1 MLIYC
6 GKIQPRLII
15 IFIFPIFLQ
24 FIRIIRDNDNSNGLF
39 NVFKNNLGT
48 AFCGIFYIII
58 SINFRKKKK
67 KINKRNN
74 NSDCSSN
81 TTHSGTSSSEELTQK
96 RNLNTMLQIEREIE
110 NQNIKAIKL
119 QKQKQILPSLIISV
133 CRLIGVCIKSL
144 WIIDINKD
152 LKYNIQNLIELLFLV
167 IFSVIFLKF
176 TVYSHQI
183 VSIIIIAICL
193 LVFFINTVIYDHLGI
208 IKILDE
214 VIYYTAI
221 QGFYCLSNVLGK
233 IYLNK
238 YFDNI
243 YIFLLYVGLIS
254 LIPVIIAGIVF
265 LFIDLGEKF
274 QIFQQFK
281 KINIF
286 YFFLDIFMTSL
297 FQIGLWL
304 TIYYFS
310 PCHYIIFETIG
321 SILDVTYTII
331 KDENYFKKNEQI
343 FFVALYPIILF
354 IVLVFNEIIIL
365 NFCGLNYNTKIEI
378 MKRERLDTVYK
389 ESFGYSP
396 YIDDSEETSEEI

>member
-24 FIRIIRDNDNSNGLF
+24 FSRIIRDNDNSNGLF

-67 KINKRNN
+67 KTNKKN

-81 TTHSGTSSSEELTQK
+81 TTLSGSSSSEELTQK

-214 VIYYTAI
+214 VIYYTSI

-321 SILDVTYTII
+321 NILDVTYTVI

>member
-144 WIIDINKD
+144 
-152 LKYNIQNLIELLFLV
+152 
-167 IFSVIFLKF
+167 
-176 TVYSHQI
+176 
-183 VSIIIIAICL
+183 
-193 LVFFINTVIYDHLGI
+193 
-208 IKILDE
+208 
-214 VIYYTAI
+214 
-221 QGFYCLSNVLGK
+221 
-233 IYLNK
+233 
-238 YFDNI
+238 
-243 YIFLLYVGLIS
+243 
-254 LIPVIIAGIVF
+254 
-265 LFIDLGEKF
+265 
-274 QIFQQFK
+274 
-281 KINIF
+281 
-286 YFFLDIFMTSL
+286 
-297 FQIGLWL
+297 
-304 TIYYFS
+304 
-310 PCHYIIFETIG
+310 
-321 SILDVTYTII
+321 
-331 KDENYFKKNEQI
+331 
-343 FFVALYPIILF
+343 
-354 IVLVFNEIIIL
+354 
-365 NFCGLNYNTKIEI
+365 
-378 MKRERLDTVYK
+378 
-389 ESFGYSP
+389 
-396 YIDDSEETSEEI
+396 

>member
-24 FIRIIRDNDNSNGLF
+24 FSRIIRDNDISKGLF

-67 KINKRNN
+67 KINKRN

-110 NQNIKAIKL
+110 NQNIKAIKR

-167 IFSVIFLKF
+167 TFSVIFLKF

-265 LFIDLGEKF
+265 LFVDLGEKF

-286 YFFLDIFMTSL
+286 YFFLDIFMSSL
-297 FQIGLWL
+297 YQIGLWL

-321 SILDVTYTII
+321 NILDVTYTII

-378 MKRERLDTVYK
+378 MKRERLDTIYK

-396 YIDDSEETSEEI
+396 YIDDSEENSEEI

>member
-24 FIRIIRDNDNSNGLF
+24 FSRIIRDNDNSNGLF

-48 AFCGIFYIII
+48 VFCGIFYIII

-67 KINKRNN
+67 KTNKKN

-81 TTHSGTSSSEELTQK
+81 TTLSGSSSSEELTQK

-144 WIIDINKD
+144 WVIDINKD

-214 VIYYTAI
+214 VIYYTSI

-286 YFFLDIFMTSL
+286 YFFLDIFMSSL
-297 FQIGLWL
+297 YQIGLWL

-321 SILDVTYTII
+321 NILDVTYTII

-378 MKRERLDTVYK
+378 MKRERLDTIYK

>member
-1 MLIYC
+1 
-6 GKIQPRLII
+6 
-15 IFIFPIFLQ
+15 
-24 FIRIIRDNDNSNGLF
+24 
-39 NVFKNNLGT
+39 
-48 AFCGIFYIII
+48 
-58 SINFRKKKK
+58 
-67 KINKRNN
+67 
-74 NSDCSSN
+74 
-81 TTHSGTSSSEELTQK
+81 
-96 RNLNTMLQIEREIE
+96 MLQIEREIE
-110 NQNIKAIKL
+110 NQNIKAIKR

-133 CRLIGVCIKSL
+133 CRLIGVCIKNL
-144 WIIDINKD
+144 WRIDIYKD

-214 VIYYTAI
+214 VIYYTII
-221 QGFYCLSNVLGK
+221 QFFYCLSNVLGK

-254 LIPVIIAGIVF
+254 LILVIIAGIVF
-265 LFIDLGEKF
+265 LFVDLGEKF
-274 QIFQQFK
+274 QIFQAFK

-286 YFFLDIFMTSL
+286 YFFLDIFLSSL
-297 FQIGLWL
+297 YQIGLWL

-321 SILDVTYTII
+321 NILDVTYTII
-331 KDENYFKKNEQI
+331 KDKNYFKKNEQI
-343 FFVALYPIILF
+343 FFIALYPIILF

-378 MKRERLDTVYK
+378 MKRERLDTIYK

-396 YIDDSEETSEEI
+396 FLDDSDETSEEI

>member
-24 FIRIIRDNDNSNGLF
+24 FSRIIRDNDISNGLF

-67 KINKRNN
+67 KKNKRN

-81 TTHSGTSSSEELTQK
+81 TTQSESSSSVELTQK

-110 NQNIKAIKL
+110 NQNIKAIKR

-133 CRLIGVCIKSL
+133 CRLIGVCIKNL
-144 WIIDINKD
+144 WDIDIYKD

-221 QGFYCLSNVLGK
+221 QFFYCLSNVLGK

-254 LIPVIIAGIVF
+254 LILVIIAGIVF
-265 LFIDLGEKF
+265 LFVDLGEKF
-274 QIFQQFK
+274 QIFQAFK

-286 YFFLDIFMTSL
+286 YFFLDIFLSSL
-297 FQIGLWL
+297 YQIGLWL

-321 SILDVTYTII
+321 NILDVTYTII
-331 KDENYFKKNEQI
+331 KDKNYFKKNEQI
-343 FFVALYPIILF
+343 FFIALYPIILF

-378 MKRERLDTVYK
+378 MKRERLDTIYK

-396 YIDDSEETSEEI
+396 FLDDSDETSEEI